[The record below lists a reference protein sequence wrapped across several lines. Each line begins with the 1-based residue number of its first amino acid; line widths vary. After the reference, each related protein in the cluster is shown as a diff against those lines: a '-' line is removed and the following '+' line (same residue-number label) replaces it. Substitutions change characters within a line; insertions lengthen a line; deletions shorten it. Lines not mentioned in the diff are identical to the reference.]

1 MKYLKLFKESFGG
14 PYYKRIESID
24 FFRVDIR
31 IFTQS
36 ELKEIYDI
44 VDKKGGTVQRHRT
57 DSIITIHIPR
67 QVGTVTYDEHTNVKK
82 GDDEF
87 YYVHY
92 DIMNRKEFYEADQ
105 FDGLIK
111 LLEDIL

>member
-1 MKYLKLFKESFGG
+1 MKHLKFFESFEGQ
-14 PYYKRIESID
+14 YYKRIESID

-105 FDGLIK
+105 FDGLLK